1 MINSMMKKTALTAPS
16 LLSADFSNLAGA
28 VRLIEESGAEWIHVD
43 IMDGHFAPNLTFG
56 PKTVRDIRP
65 LTGLVL
71 DCHLM
76 VDNPQ
81 DFIQPFAEAGAD
93 YFTFHAE
100 AAVHS
105 NRIIQNIRAAGMKPG
120 MCIVPGT
127 PVGVLDELLPELD
140 LVLVLLV
147 NPGFGGQKMIQ
158 SCLEKLVRLAAF
170 REEKGCSY
178 LLSVDGGITLD
189 NAVVAVEKGADIIV
203 AGNAFFSAPNPRE
216 AVKKLKGSCSA
227 LST

>member
-1 MINSMMKKTALTAPS
+1 MSETTALAAPS
-16 LLSADFSNLAGA
+16 LLSADFSNLGGA
-28 VRLIEESGAEWIHVD
+28 VRLIEESGAEWIHID

-56 PKTVRDIRP
+56 PKTVCDIRP
-65 LTGLVL
+65 RTKLVL

-105 NRIIQNIRAAGMKPG
+105 NRLIQNIRAAGMKPG
-120 MCIVPGT
+120 ICIVPGT
-127 PVGVLDELLPELD
+127 PVGVLEELLPELD

-147 NPGFGGQKMIQ
+147 NPGFGGQKMIA
-158 SCLEKLVRLAAF
+158 SCLDKLSKLAAL
-170 REEKGCSY
+170 RAERNCRY

-189 NAVVAVEKGADIIV
+189 NAVTAVKKGADIIV
-203 AGNAFFSAPNPRE
+203 AGSAFFNAPNPRE
-216 AVKKLKGSCSA
+216 AVKKLKGERS
-227 LST
+227 